1 MQVQPPVNL
10 KDYKTGLRAR
20 YKELR
25 RAMPPEQKDAADRR
39 IADRLSRLGC
49 YRRCSTLLTY
59 VSSPIEV
66 GTREIIARALADGK
80 RVAVPRCV
88 PGTREMEFYLIES
101 CDDLEPG
108 AFGILEP
115 RPSPERLLSEW
126 KGCLCVVPALA
137 CDRKGYRLGY
147 GGGYYDRFLR
157 NFPGVKALILYKKC
171 LVEHIWHGRYDV
183 AVDLIVTEYFTHAV
197 AHACSPGRMEA
208 RPHSAAAKR
217 PPKAK

>member
-1 MQVQPPVNL
+1 
-10 KDYKTGLRAR
+10 
-20 YKELR
+20 
-25 RAMPPEQKDAADRR
+25 
-39 IADRLSRLGC
+39 
-49 YRRCSTLLTY
+49 
-59 VSSPIEV
+59 
-66 GTREIIARALADGK
+66 
-80 RVAVPRCV
+80 
-88 PGTREMEFYLIES
+88 MEFYLIES

>member
-10 KDYKTGLRAR
+10 KEYKTGLRAR

-88 PGTREMEFYLIES
+88 PG
-101 CDDLEPG
+101 PG
-108 AFGILEP
+108 RWNFISSRAAMISSRGLSAFL
-115 RPSPERLLSEW
+115 SPGPVRR
-126 KGCLCVVPALA
+126 GCSLNGRAVFALFLRSPATA
-137 CDRKGYRLGY
+137 KDTVLGY

>member
-10 KDYKTGLRAR
+10 KEYKTGLRAR

-126 KGCLCVVPALA
+126 KGCVCLS
-137 CDRKGYRLGY
+137 
-147 GGGYYDRFLR
+147 
-157 NFPGVKALILYKKC
+157 LI
-171 LVEHIWHGRYDV
+171 HI
-183 AVDLIVTEYFTHAV
+183 
-197 AHACSPGRMEA
+197 
-208 RPHSAAAKR
+208 
-217 PPKAK
+217 